1 MSTGRS
7 SGRFRRAYS
16 YRSSPSIL
24 PSRPVQMPA
33 SGSYRAYRHERPHRA
48 RRFGRSKFGIGN
60 RAIRAFVDLLAVSW
74 IIREN
79 PALLRRGGG
88 RRCGRASHALD
99 SVIIRK
105 SPPPRLRKFDSW
117 ALRSSAKG
125 LGRNLDAVVSEY
137 LWAPLRGPIQVK
149 SPAVSSAWARPP
161 YGGGAARRAHFVN
174 PALRMI
180 SSQ

>member
-16 YRSSPSIL
+16 YRRSPSIL

-33 SGSYRAYRHERPHRA
+33 SGLIELTVTNVRIERGALDDPSSA
-48 RRFGRSKFGIGN
+48 SAT

-105 SPPPRLRKFDSW
+105 SPPPRLRKFDGW
-117 ALRSSAKG
+117 ASRSSAKG

-137 LWAPLRGPIQVK
+137 FWAPLRGPIQVK

-161 YGGGAARRAHFVN
+161 YGGKAARRAHFVN

-180 SSQ
+180 SSE